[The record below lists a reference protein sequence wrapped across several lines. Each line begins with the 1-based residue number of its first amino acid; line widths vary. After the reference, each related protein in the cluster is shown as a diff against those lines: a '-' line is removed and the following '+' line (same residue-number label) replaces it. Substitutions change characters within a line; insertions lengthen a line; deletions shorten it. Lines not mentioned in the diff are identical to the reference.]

1 MKTISTLTRYEYFR
15 EMFDELSDA
24 DQIALANLYFSEC
37 DFDNYIHDFTEDFF
51 NTFFTS
57 PLEAAQKVFFGN
69 IQNWNDPYIRFNG
82 YGNLV
87 SMSEREA
94 AEHAQM
100 VVSEIYDS
108 IDFSDYIDM
117 SEYDN
122 QDEET
127 EE

>member
-24 DQIALANLYFSEC
+24 DQIALANLYFFEC
-37 DFDNYIHDFTEDFF
+37 DFDNYIHDFEEDFLNEYF
-51 NTFFTS
+51 SS
-57 PLEAAQKVFFGN
+57 PADAASAVFFGN
-69 IQNWNDPYIRFNG
+69 IQSWNDPYIRFNG
-82 YGNLV
+82 CGNLV

-100 VVSEIYDS
+100 VVNEIYER

-122 QDEET
+122 QDDT